1 MFRTLIVSILF
12 LTSLFG
18 ESSKDFSFI
27 GLSVA
32 TQNIN
37 IDPGES
43 SWESG
48 FAFKYGQQSL
58 DWRTTFTVDYTTDSY
73 YGAFVEID
81 KILLDDMFG
90 TAKLRPYLGGVAG
103 YMKVDKDELNI
114 ALEDSELFEET
125 NGFYF
130 GGNFGFIIYATD
142 NIDLDLSYHYY
153 KVQNLDFLDDLHGAS
168 LGAHYFF

>member
-1 MFRTLIVSILF
+1 MFRTFIVSILF
-12 LTSLFG
+12 LTSLVG
-18 ESSKDFSFI
+18 QNSEDFSFI

-37 IDPGES
+37 TDPGNA

-48 FAFKYGQQSL
+48 FGLKYGQQSL
-58 DWRTTFTVDYTTDSY
+58 DWRTIFTLDYTQNSY
-73 YGAFVEID
+73 YGAFIEVD

-90 TAKLRPYLGGVAG
+90 TAKLRPYLGGVVG
-103 YMKVDKDELNI
+103 YMKFDKDKLSI
-114 ALEDSELFEET
+114 PLEESELYEEM

-142 NIDLDLSYHYY
+142 NIDIDLSYHYY